1 MRRVSVSEPCS
12 RFVTVGAGYAPPTDR
27 KGHIWRVARRRRL
40 AEPRL
45 EVERAFEPD
54 GSSARAVRRFVADA
68 LTACRVDPAEVVLLA
83 SELVTNVVIHAR
95 TEFTV
100 TVSVEPDVVHLSVH
114 DGNSRLPVRP
124 ATPVDATS
132 GRGLALVDAVA
143 RTWGVEVD
151 EDGKTVWCEVPV
163 QAGGGRRRDAAAC

>member
-1 MRRVSVSEPCS
+1 M
-12 RFVTVGAGYAPPTDR
+12 
-27 KGHIWRVARRRRL
+27 

-54 GSSARAVRRFVADA
+54 RSSARAVRRFVADA
-68 LTACRVDPAEVVLLA
+68 LRACRLDPAEVVLLA

-95 TEFTV
+95 TDFTV

-132 GRGLALVDAVA
+132 GRGLAMVDAVA
-143 RTWGVEVD
+143 RSWGVEVD
-151 EDGKTVWCEVPV
+151 DHGKTVWCEVPV
-163 QAGGGRRRDAAAC
+163 RPGGARRRDTASC